1 MIPRGGPYRLTPD
14 KGPETMKHRLTLKFI
29 AAYAVFG
36 VLAFLA
42 VAVFGSR
49 LCRKS
54 AVKTASEELY
64 REVRTIA
71 SAQSASY
78 TSGRSFD
85 PAHLSFYQS
94 VSDCRVLIL
103 DGSARVL
110 YDSGVSGYAS
120 LAGQTLAF
128 DPADSPEYYR
138 IGRFGSAFREDMLG
152 AFSPITAR
160 TTTYGYAMVLQ
171 QMSTVNARADAMLG
185 NIYLICAA
193 VFVMSF
199 LPLAVMYFAVQRPL
213 GRITDGAQE
222 YAQGHLA
229 HRIPVKSRDEVGYL
243 AASLNAMAAELQ
255 SADETQKKFIANVSH
270 DFRSPLTSIR
280 GYLQA
285 MKDGVIPPEKQE
297 KYMDIIIGETDR
309 LTNLTQSMLT
319 LNTLD
324 ESRQGLEYS
333 DFDMV
338 ALTKTVCATFGAVCE
353 RRDILFDLIFS
364 EARIDVH
371 ADMGRIQ
378 QVMMNL
384 IDNAIKFS
392 PDSSAIRISVR
403 GVGDKAAVSVKDF
416 GCGIEKEDLGHIWTR
431 FYKTDSSRG
440 RDKKGTGLGLSI
452 VKEIITAHGETIDV
466 ISTPGSGTEFIFR
479 LPLAK

>member
-1 MIPRGGPYRLTPD
+1 
-14 KGPETMKHRLTLKFI
+14 MKHRLALKFI

-49 LCRKS
+49 LCRRS
-54 AVKTASEELY
+54 AVRSAAEELY
-64 REVRTIA
+64 REARTLA
-71 SAQSASY
+71 SVQSASY

-85 PAHLSFYQS
+85 PVHLSFYHS
-94 VSDCRVLIL
+94 VTDCRVLIL
-103 DGSARVL
+103 DGSGRVL
-110 YDSGVSGYAS
+110 YDSAGAS
-120 LAGQTLAF
+120 YDSKTGATLSF
-128 DPADSPEYYR
+128 SPADSPEYFRTGDFY
-138 IGRFGSAFREDMLG
+138 GAFRENMLSV
-152 AFSPITAR
+152 FSPITAK
-160 TTTYGYAMVLQ
+160 TTTYGYVTVHQ
-171 QMSTVNARADAMLG
+171 RMSLVNSRADAMLG

-193 VFVMSF
+193 VFAMSF
-199 LPLAVMYFAVQRPL
+199 LPLLVTYFAVQRPL
-213 GRITDGAQE
+213 RKITDGAQE
-222 YAQGHLA
+222 YAQGHLS
-229 HRIPVKSRDEVGYL
+229 HRIPVESRDEVGYL
-243 AASLNAMAAELQ
+243 AASLNAMASELPC
-255 SADETQKKFIANVSH
+255 ADETQKKFIANVSH

-285 MKDGVIPPEKQE
+285 MKDGVIPPEKQD

-353 RRDILFDLIFS
+353 RRSIFFDLIFS
-364 EARIDVH
+364 EAQVRVR

-392 PDSSAIRISVR
+392 PDSSSIRITVR
-403 GVGDKAAVSVKDF
+403 SVGDKAAVSVKDF
-416 GCGIEKEDLGHIWTR
+416 GCGIEKEDLPRIWTR

-452 VKEIITAHGETIDV
+452 VKEIITAHGETVDV

>member
-1 MIPRGGPYRLTPD
+1 
-14 KGPETMKHRLTLKFI
+14 MKYRLTLKFI

-36 VLAFLA
+36 ILAFA
-42 VAVFGSR
+42 VVAVFGSR
-49 LCRKS
+49 LCRRA
-54 AVKTASEELY
+54 AVKTAAEELY
-64 REVRTIA
+64 REVRTMA
-71 SAQSASY
+71 TGQSDSY
-78 TSGRSFD
+78 NTRSSFD
-85 PAHLSFYQS
+85 PSYLSSYQS
-94 VSDCRVLIL
+94 VTDCRVLIL
-103 DGSARVL
+103 DNAGRVL
-110 YDSGVSGYAS
+110 YDSSAAVYGSKV
-120 LAGQTLAF
+120 GQTIAF

-138 IGRFGSAFREDMLG
+138 SGDFYGAFREDMLSV
-152 AFSPITAR
+152 FSPITAKM
-160 TTTYGYAMVLQ
+160 TTYGYVTLHQ
-171 QMSTVNARADAMLG
+171 KMSVVNTRADAMLG

-193 VFVMSF
+193 VFVLSF
-199 LPLAVMYFAVQRPL
+199 LPLFVMFFVVQRPL
-213 GRITDGAQE
+213 RKITDGAQE
-222 YAQGHLA
+222 YAQGHLD
-229 HRIPVKSRDEVGYL
+229 HRIPVNSRDEVGYL
-243 AASLNAMAAELQ
+243 AANLNAMASDLK

-333 DFDMV
+333 NFDMV
-338 ALTKTVCATFGAVCE
+338 ELTKKVCDTFGAVCI
-353 RRDILFDLIFS
+353 RRSILFDLIFS

-384 IDNAIKFS
+384 IDNALKFS
-392 PDSSAIRISVR
+392 PDSSTIRISVR
-403 GVGDKAAVSVKDF
+403 SVGDKAAVSVKDF
-416 GCGIEKEDLGHIWTR
+416 GIGIEKEKLPLIWTR

-440 RDKKGTGLGLSI
+440 RDKRGTGLGLSI
-452 VKEIITAHGETIDV
+452 VKEIITSHGENIDV

>member
-1 MIPRGGPYRLTPD
+1 
-14 KGPETMKHRLTLKFI
+14 MKHRLTLKFF

-416 GCGIEKEDLGHIWTR
+416 GCGIDKEDLGHIWTR

>member
-1 MIPRGGPYRLTPD
+1 
-14 KGPETMKHRLTLKFI
+14 MKYRLTLKFI

-36 VLAFLA
+36 ILAFA
-42 VAVFGSR
+42 VVAVFGSR
-49 LCRKS
+49 LCRRA
-54 AVKTASEELY
+54 AVKTASNELY
-64 REVRTIA
+64 HEVRSIT
-71 SAQSASY
+71 SAQSSSYASRQSY
-78 TSGRSFD
+78 D
-85 PAHLSFYQS
+85 PAYLSRYS
-94 VSDCRVLIL
+94 SITDCRILIL
-103 DGSARVL
+103 DTADRVVF
-110 YDSGVSGYAS
+110 DTGYIS
-120 LAGQTLAF
+120 LTGLTIAF
-128 DPADSPEYYR
+128 DPADSPDYYR
-138 IGRFGSAFREDMLG
+138 IGSFYGAFEDQYLSV
-152 AFSPITAR
+152 FSPITAKM
-160 TTTYGYAMVLQ
+160 TTYGYVTLHQPLSVAY
-171 QMSTVNARADAMLG
+171 ARADAMLG
-185 NIYLICAA
+185 NIYLICTA
-193 VFVMSF
+193 VFLMSF
-199 LPLAVMYFAVQRPL
+199 LPLLVMYFAVQRPL
-213 GRITDGAQE
+213 RKITDGAQE
-222 YAQGHLA
+222 YAQGHLD

-243 AASLNAMAAELQ
+243 ADSLNAMASDLK

-338 ALTKTVCATFGAVCE
+338 ELTKKVCDTFGAVCI

-392 PDSSAIRISVR
+392 PDSSTIRISVR
-403 GVGDKAAVSVKDF
+403 SVGDKAAVSVKDF
-416 GCGIEKEDLGHIWTR
+416 GVGIEKDKLPLIWTR

-452 VKEIITAHGETIDV
+452 VKEIITAHGENIDV

-479 LPLAK
+479 LPLAR

>member
-1 MIPRGGPYRLTPD
+1 
-14 KGPETMKHRLTLKFI
+14 MKYRLTLKFI

-36 VLAFLA
+36 VLVFLA
-42 VAVFGSR
+42 VALFGNR
-49 LCRKS
+49 LCRRS
-54 AVKTASEELY
+54 AVKTAAEELY

-78 TSGRSFD
+78 TAGRSFD
-85 PAHLSFYQS
+85 PSHLSFYQT
-94 VSDCRVLIL
+94 VSDRRVLIL
-103 DGSARVL
+103 DGGGRVL
-110 YDSGVSGYAS
+110 YDSAS
-120 LAGQTLAF
+120 SAYGSLVGQTLAF
-128 DPADSPEYYR
+128 APADSPEYYR
-138 IGRFGSAFREDMLG
+138 IGNFYGAFREEMLSV
-152 AFSPITAR
+152 FSPITAR
-160 TTTYGYAMVLQ
+160 TTTYGYAAVHQ
-171 QMSTVNARADAMLG
+171 QMSIVNARADAMLSS
-185 NIYLICAA
+185 IYLICAA
-193 VFVMSF
+193 VFLMSF
-199 LPLAVMYFAVQRPL
+199 LPLTVTYFAVQRPL
-213 GRITDGAQE
+213 RKIADGAQE
-222 YAQGHLA
+222 YAQGHLD
-229 HRIPVKSRDEVGYL
+229 HRIPVNSHDEVGYL
-243 AASLNAMAAELQ
+243 AASLNAMASDLK

-324 ESRQGLEYS
+324 ESRQGLEFS

-338 ALTKTVCATFGAVCE
+338 RLVRTVCATFGAVCE
-353 RRDILFDLIFS
+353 RRSIFFDLIFS

-392 PDSSAIRISVR
+392 PDGSVIRISVR
-403 GVGDKAAVSVKDF
+403 SVGEKATVSVKDF
-416 GCGIEKEDLGHIWTR
+416 GCGITKEDLPHIWTR

-440 RDKKGTGLGLSI
+440 RDKRGTGLGLSI

-466 ISTPGSGTEFIFR
+466 ISTPGSGTEFLFR
-479 LPLAK
+479 LPRAK

>member
-1 MIPRGGPYRLTPD
+1 
-14 KGPETMKHRLTLKFI
+14 MKHRLALKFI
-29 AAYAVFG
+29 AAYVIFG
-36 VLAFLA
+36 ILAFLV

-49 LCRKS
+49 LCRRA
-54 AVKTASEELY
+54 AVKTAAEELY
-64 REVRTIA
+64 REVRVIA

-78 TSGRSFD
+78 ASKHSYD
-85 PAHLSFYQS
+85 PAHLTSFDS
-94 VSDCRVLIL
+94 ITDCRVLIL
-103 DGSARVL
+103 DPGGRVV
-110 YDSGVSGYAS
+110 YDTDLRPITSRTV
-120 LAGQTLAF
+120 AF
-128 DPADSPEYYR
+128 DPADSAVYYR
-138 IGRFGSAFREDMLG
+138 IGRFYGTFDRDHLSV
-152 AFSPITAR
+152 FSPITAQM
-160 TTTYGYAMVLQ
+160 TTYGYVTLHQPLSVAYE
-171 QMSTVNARADAMLG
+171 RADAMLG
-185 NIYLICAA
+185 NIYLISAS
-193 VFVMSF
+193 VFSISLLLLVVMHFTVLKPVRS
-199 LPLAVMYFAVQRPL
+199 
-213 GRITDGAQE
+213 ITDGAQE
-222 YAQGHLA
+222 YALGHFD

-243 AASLNAMAAELQ
+243 AGTLNVMASELK

-324 ESRQGLEYS
+324 EARQGLEFS

-338 ALTKTVCATFGAVCE
+338 KLTVDVCATFGAVCE
-353 RRDILFDLIFS
+353 RRSILFDLVFS
-364 EARIDVH
+364 AAQIRVR
-371 ADMGRIQ
+371 ADLGRIQ

-392 PDSSAIRISVR
+392 PDDSTIRISVR
-403 GVGDKAAVSVKDF
+403 EVGEKAAVSVKDF
-416 GCGIEKEDLGHIWTR
+416 GCGIEKEDLARIWTR

-440 RDKKGTGLGLSI
+440 KDKKGTGLGLSI

-466 ISTPGSGTEFIFR
+466 TSTPGSGTEFIFR